1 MLLTKMFFYCDLEES
16 FIFFLLYMQNKY
28 GFYFET
34 IEVLQYKQF
43 IVQPQSQKL
52 NDKNKC

>member
-1 MLLTKMFFYCDLEES
+1 MHALTKIFFYCDLEEL
-16 FIFFLLYMQNKY
+16 FIFFLLYLQNKY

-34 IEVLQYKQF
+34 IEVLKYKQF

-52 NDKNKC
+52 NDYK